1 MYKMIKNKII
11 ITFLLITFGYI
22 STYAQVSD
30 KIEIQLLS
38 EKSYDELSKTFET
51 LKSKNDTL
59 TTKLYAEAFLLKAKE
74 ENNIIKKADGYD
86 MLAYMFT
93 RTSKYEQALKYADS
107 IITITKDKNDYEYP
121 AKAHLLKANILGSQ
135 SDFQESMNEL
145 AKANIQANKNGN
157 EEQQYQ
163 IKYFIALLKNNLG
176 EYEESLKI
184 FKSVVEY
191 YETKY
196 QENKE
201 YEEEYIRSLYAYGNA
216 FNILEVYDSVQKI
229 NNKAIRLSLKSR
241 DSSLYDRLLLSS
253 AIVHYNKE
261 EYQSGLDSIKKL
273 QKLNTNKQLGIGT
286 KIRINLYLGRIY
298 YGQKKLDSS
307 LLYLKKVDASTFKEN
322 YFFPSVRENYE
333 LLIKYYK
340 DKKDIEQQLFYINRL
355 LAVDSILD
363 NDVKYLSRQI
373 NDEYSKPNLIL
384 EKQQII
390 ESLEK
395 NNITKIVVLVILS
408 VFVLLLIIIII
419 RNKKKQKIYQKRF
432 QELLENKR
440 SDDTTPTKE
449 KETQSIIETA
459 PKDIGISEII
469 VNDILKNLAKFEENN
484 DFLQSNISVASLSK
498 RFKTNSKYLSKVIN
512 MNKNKSFSNYVNE
525 LRINYVIEELKVN
538 SKFRRYTIRAIANE
552 IGFNTTEAFS
562 KSFYKTTGIY
572 PSFFMKQL
580 EKQEISKTK

>member
-1 MYKMIKNKII
+1 MIKNKII

-30 KIEIQLLS
+30 KREIQLLS
-38 EKSYDELSKTFET
+38 EKSYDELSKTFQT
-51 LKSKNDTL
+51 LESKDDTL

-74 ENNIIKKADGYD
+74 ENNTIKKADGYD
-86 MLAYMFT
+86 MLASMFT
-93 RTSKYEQALKYADS
+93 KTSRYKEVLEYADS
-107 IITITKDKNDYEYP
+107 IITITKDENDYNYP
-121 AKAHLLKANILGSQ
+121 AKAHLLKASVLGAQ
-135 SDFQESMNEL
+135 SNFQESMNEL

-184 FKSVVEY
+184 MKSVVDY
-191 YETKY
+191 YDIKY

-201 YEEEYIRSLYAYGNA
+201 YENEYIRSLFAYGNA
-216 FNILEVYDSVQKI
+216 FNILENYDSVQKI
-229 NNKAIRLSLKSR
+229 NNKAIRLSLKSK

-253 AIVHYNKE
+253 AIVHYNKK
-261 EYQSGLDSIKKL
+261 EYQPGLDSIKKL
-273 QKLNTNKQLGIGT
+273 QKLNKQLGIGT
-286 KIRINLYLGRIY
+286 KIRINLYLGKIY
-298 YGQKKLDSS
+298 SGQKKLDSS

-322 YFFPSVRENYE
+322 YFFPSVRDNYE

-355 LAVDSILD
+355 LVVDSILD
-363 NDVKYLSRQI
+363 NNVKYLSRQI

-395 NNITKIVVLVILS
+395 NNITKIIILVILS
-408 VFVLLLIIIII
+408 ISIFLLIIILV

-432 QELLENKR
+432 QELLENKG
-440 SDDTTPTKE
+440 SKETTPPKDQ
-449 KETQSIIETA
+449 ETQSIIEKE
-459 PKDIGISEII
+459 PKEIGISEII

-572 PSFFMKQL
+572 PSFFMKEL
-580 EKQEISKTK
+580 EKQKISKTNQ

>member
-1 MYKMIKNKII
+1 MIKNKII
-11 ITFLLITFGYI
+11 ITFLLLTFGYI
-22 STYAQVSD
+22 STYAQVSN
-30 KIEIQLLS
+30 KIEVQLLS
-38 EKSYDELSKTFET
+38 EKSYDELSKKFQT
-51 LKSKNDTL
+51 LESKNDTL
-59 TTKLYAEAFLLKAKE
+59 ATKLYANAFLLKAKK

-86 MLAYMFT
+86 MLANMFT

-107 IITITKDKNDYEYP
+107 IITITKDENDYKYP
-121 AKAHLLKANILGSQ
+121 AKAHLLKASILGSQ
-135 SDFQESMNEL
+135 SNFQESMNEL
-145 AKANIQANKNGN
+145 AEANKYANAN
-157 EEQQYQ
+157 ENVDQQYQ

-176 EYEESLKI
+176 EDEESLKI
-184 FKSVVEY
+184 MKSVVDY
-191 YETKY
+191 YDIKY
-196 QENKE
+196 QENKD
-201 YEEEYIRSLYAYGNA
+201 YENEYIKALFAYGSTL
-216 FNILEVYDSVQKI
+216 NILEEYDSVQKI
-229 NNKAIRLSLKSR
+229 NNRAIHLSLKTK
-241 DSSLYDRLLLSS
+241 DSSYYHRLLRSS
-253 AIVHYNKE
+253 AAVHYNKK
-261 EYQSGLDSIKKL
+261 EYQSSLDSIRKL
-273 QKLNTNKQLGIGT
+273 QKLSSNKKNGAGAKNT
-286 KIRINLYLGRIY
+286 INFLLGRIFY
-298 YGQKKLDSS
+298 KQKKTDSS
-307 LLYLKKVDASTFKEN
+307 LHYLLKVDSYAFDNE
-322 YFFPSVRENYE
+322 FFSPSIRENYE
-333 LLIKYYK
+333 LLIQYYK

-355 LAVDSILD
+355 LVVDSILD

-408 VFVLLLIIIII
+408 IFVLLLILIII

-440 SDDTTPTKE
+440 SKEATSSKE
-449 KETQSIIETA
+449 KDTQAVIQKE
-459 PKDIGISEII
+459 PKEIGISEII

-580 EKQEISKTK
+580 EKQEISKIK